1 MNTSSFVSKFTEKIL
16 AAIQENHLVEPGDG
30 VVVGVSGGPDSVCL
44 LHVLHSL
51 QDFLKIKLY
60 AVHINHMLRGREAD
74 GDEEYTAALCSR
86 LGVDLATIRK
96 DVAAAAASSG
106 SSLEETGREI
116 RYSEFQKHASAV
128 GASKIAVAHNR
139 NDQAETVM
147 MHIIRGTGTAGLSG
161 MEFKRDNIIRP
172 LLGAGR
178 DEIEAYCRE
187 AGLSPRTDSS
197 NLEQDFTRNKVRLG
211 LLPYINEKFGV
222 NIVDSLCRLSQNASI
237 DESFLDKCASCSF
250 EKAVCEKKPGLV
262 CLDIGQLRDLEPA
275 VRMRVLRIAL
285 VNVSGSTKGV
295 GSVHYN
301 ALLELIDKGTTGS
314 AAELP
319 RGIRAV
325 VSYNL
330 IRIFSASA
338 VNTEN
343 KSDEEYSVQLLIPG
357 IVFVPVLGSEITASV
372 ISPENIEKYGMVG
385 YNPNEQYFDYDK
397 VNQGINIRN
406 RRTGDIFKPLRSNGT
421 KKLKEFFI
429 DAKIPREDRGRIP
442 LIAVGNEII
451 WIIGY
456 KISDK
461 FKVTENT
468 KSVLKLEYNRRGHND
483 GRY

>member
-1 MNTSSFVSKFTEKIL
+1 MNTSSFNTNFTEKIL
-16 AAIQENHLVEPGDG
+16 AAIQENRLVEPGDG

-51 QDFLKIKLY
+51 QELLKIKLY
-60 AVHINHMLRGREAD
+60 AVHINHMLRGKEAD
-74 GDEEYTAALCSR
+74 DDEEYTAALCSR
-86 LGVDLATIRK
+86 LGITLEIIRR

-116 RYSEFQKHASAV
+116 RYSEFQKYASAA
-128 GASKIAVAHNR
+128 GASRIAVAHNR

-161 MEFKRDNIIRP
+161 MEYKRDNIIRP

-178 DEIEAYCRE
+178 NEIEAYCRE

-197 NLEQDFTRNKVRLG
+197 NLEQDYTRNKVRLG
-211 LLPYINEKFGV
+211 LFPYINEKFGA
-222 NIVDSLCRLSQNASI
+222 NIVDSLCRMSQNASM
-237 DESFLDKCASCSF
+237 DESFLDKCASESF
-250 EKAVCEKKPGLV
+250 EKAVCERKPGMV
-262 CLDIGQLRDLEPA
+262 CLDLGQLRDLEPA
-275 VRMRVLRIAL
+275 IKMRVLRIAL
-285 VNVSGSTKGV
+285 VNVSGSAKGV

-330 IRIFSASA
+330 IRIFSLSA
-338 VNTEN
+338 ANAEN
-343 KSDEEYSVQLLIPG
+343 KSEEEYTMQLLIPG
-357 IVFVPVLGSEITASV
+357 TVLIPVLGSEITASV
-372 ISPENIEKYGMVG
+372 IMPEYIDKYGTVG
-385 YNPNEQYFDYDK
+385 YNPNVQYFDYDK

-406 RRTGDIFKPLRSNGT
+406 RRTGDIFKPLNSNGT
-421 KKLKEFFI
+421 KKLKEYFI
-429 DAKIPREDRGRIP
+429 DTKIPREDRGSIP
-442 LIAVGNEII
+442 LIATGNEIV
-451 WIIGY
+451 WIVGH

-468 KSVLKLEYNRRGHND
+468 KTVLKIEHNRRGHND